1 MIHTLRKGKK
11 KREGF
16 LKMECWKQ
24 IQETVQKSI
33 KTSEYLS
40 WIAPLSFDKID
51 LDTLYLN
58 APTRFIAD
66 WAKRNFFSHL
76 ISAVNTFCPDVKDI
90 KINVGTKKLTP
101 KVIAEEIQQSQN
113 DLLSFES
120 QIQSHPVET
129 IANIGTKTLSKFTF
143 DSFVKDNSNAL
154 AFESIKRVAIQE
166 TTTFNP
172 IVIHS
177 PSGFGKTHLLNALAN
192 ELEAIHSNK
201 RVIYISANKF
211 MYSFLK
217 ALNEKDTYRFKQSFK
232 SADILMIDDIQ
243 FIAGKESTAK
253 ELFHIIDDYITNG
266 KQVIITANGSPFLID
281 GLNDNIKSRIASG
294 LVVDIL
300 PANYDLRFKILQS
313 KCKTLNLELQAGV
326 GEFIASKITTSIRE
340 LEGALNRISAHTI
353 LMNEAPTLSNIRK
366 ILSDILAVNTKPLN
380 IQDIKRVVA
389 EKWNVSV
396 SDIDS
401 EKKQKDIVI
410 PRQIAMYI
418 SKNLTSKS
426 LPEIGKSFGGR
437 DHATVIYAVKKV
449 RELMLTN
456 PQIETLIN
464 EAERICSN
472 L

>member
-1 MIHTLRKGKK
+1 
-11 KREGF
+11 
-16 LKMECWKQ
+16 MECWKK

-33 KTSEYLS
+33 SSSAYSS

-51 LDTLYLN
+51 LDTIYLC

-66 WAKRNFFSHL
+66 WVKRNYFSHL
-76 ISAVNTFCPDVKDI
+76 LSAINESYPNI
-90 KINVGTKKLTP
+90 KEIKLTVGTIKFEP
-101 KVIAEEIQQSQN
+101 KTISEEVVSSQN
-113 DLLSFES
+113 ELVS
-120 QIQSHPVET
+120 IET
-129 IANIGTKTLSKFTF
+129 KPLIKDIGTKTCLKFTF
-143 DSFVKDNSNAL
+143 DSFVKGDSNAL
-154 AFESIKRVAIQE
+154 AFESIKRVANQSSVS
-166 TTTFNP
+166 FNP
-172 IVIHS
+172 LVIHS

-192 ELEAIHSNK
+192 ELSISK
-201 RVIYISANKF
+201 PSTKVIYISSDKF
-211 MYSFLK
+211 MYSFVK
-217 ALNEKDTYRFKQSFK
+217 ALKENDTYRFKQSFK

-266 KQVIITANGSPFLID
+266 KQVIIASNNSPFLIE
-281 GLNDNIKSRIASG
+281 GLNDSIKSRIASG
-294 LVVDIL
+294 LIVDIT
-300 PANYDLRFKILQS
+300 PANFELRKKIVEE
-313 KCKTLNLELQAGV
+313 KCKSLNLTLQPGI
-326 GEFIASKITTSIRE
+326 GDFIASKIATSIRE

-366 ILSDILAVNTKPLN
+366 ILADILAVNTKPLD
-380 IQDIKRVVA
+380 IQDIKKTVA
-389 EKWNVSV
+389 EKWGVSV

-418 SKNLTSKS
+418 AKNLTSKS

-449 RELMLTN
+449 RELMTVN
-456 PQIETLIN
+456 PRLENLIKET
-464 EAERICSN
+464 EQICSN